1 MNIITLRN
9 QIHYENILCTHTFIP
24 YVQLYV
30 DSNIIITVNYSAD
43 RAEILC
49 APKIDAA
56 LP

>member
-1 MNIITLRN
+1 M
-9 QIHYENILCTHTFIP
+9 YTFPSLP
-24 YVQLYV
+24 YVPYVPYIQLYV

-49 APKIDAA
+49 APKADAA